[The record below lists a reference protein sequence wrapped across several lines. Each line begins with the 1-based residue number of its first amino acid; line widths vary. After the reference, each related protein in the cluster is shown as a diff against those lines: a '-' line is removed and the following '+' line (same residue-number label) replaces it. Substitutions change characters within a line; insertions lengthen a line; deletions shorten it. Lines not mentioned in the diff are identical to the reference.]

1 MSDET
6 QKPDS
11 GPEPEQEPT
20 PEQDDREIQV
30 VTVNGE

>member
-6 QKPDS
+6 AKPDG
-11 GPEPEQEPT
+11 GPEPSQEPE